1 MKKIILKMLFLI
13 AAVILL
19 VNFSIKV
26 LNTFDI
32 WLAIA
37 IQLAGLLIVYI
48 IARILFKTKTKWKY
62 Y

>member
-48 IARILFKTKTKWKY
+48 IARILFKTKTK
-62 Y
+62 